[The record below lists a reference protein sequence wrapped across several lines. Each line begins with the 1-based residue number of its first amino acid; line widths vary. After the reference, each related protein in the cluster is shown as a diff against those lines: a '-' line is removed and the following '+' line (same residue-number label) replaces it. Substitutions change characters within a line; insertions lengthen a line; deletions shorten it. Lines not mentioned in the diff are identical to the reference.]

1 MTTTPNTDPAPTPPE
16 EKSIAEISMSQRF
29 TKKVLSEF
37 TVSSGDVTVNQHQRD
52 LIQGYFIGIDQALKK
67 AEVDRIAKNKRL
79 SKPEYMNELAYTWA
93 NVDLELLSRSVM
105 HYSKMG
111 LDMMLP
117 NQVSP
122 IAYKNNATNKYVFT
136 FIEGYQGKK
145 VIAEKYP
152 LNPFKSVTIELVREK
167 DSFQVLKKSEDRPVD
182 SYKFQIVDP
191 FDRGEIVGGFGY
203 IEYDDPTKNELI
215 IMNKAEIM
223 KRKPEKAAGEFWGGE
238 KDEWKNGQKTGKTVK
253 VEGWFDEM
261 ALKTVTRHVY
271 GKIPLDSSKV
281 SEFNKFL
288 ATQTEDIK
296 DLEVAAEIEAKA
308 NTQNLDIEDA
318 KYTTLDPDQTPA
330 TNPSV
335 AEDPKPERQD
345 DPGY

>member
-1 MTTTPNTDPAPTPPE
+1 
-16 EKSIAEISMSQRF
+16 
-29 TKKVLSEF
+29 
-37 TVSSGDVTVNQHQRD
+37 
-52 LIQGYFIGIDQALKK
+52 
-67 AEVDRIAKNKRL
+67 
-79 SKPEYMNELAYTWA
+79 MNELAYTWA

-136 FIEGYQGKK
+136 FIEGYQGKN

-281 SEFNKFL
+281 PEFNKFL